1 MSRELRI
8 EYPGAFYH
16 VMAHGNGLQWIYKN
30 NQNMRFF
37 LKILS
42 DVKLKY
48 NFLIHAFELMKNHYH
63 ILLETPKGNLC
74 KGMSKLNRDFAK
86 LLNINLKRTGSIFKQ
101 RYKSILVEKES
112 YYLNLIRYIY
122 QNPVRAKIVE
132 KPEDYPGSSLYYL
145 KRNEKFIYNILS
157 LQDQIHY
164 FGKDN
169 FIFNLINY
177 VNERSEKKPET
188 DKYKYLLGDKE
199 WINKIKS
206 KYISGKLNEEIIDHD
221 ILTSKK
227 INEEQVQAYINSN
240 NTKYL
245 QSVLIYLYDKYSE
258 ITQKELAKR
267 FNLKNRSS
275 VSKRLFKFKNNL
287 LIDKLLAD
295 KIHELEIKIFN

>member
-8 EYPGAFYH
+8 ECPGAFYH

-30 NQNMRFF
+30 NQNMRSF
-37 LKILS
+37 LKILA

-74 KGMSKLNRDFAK
+74 KGMLKLNSTFAR
-86 LLNINLKRTGSIFKQ
+86 LLNINLNRKGSIFKQ

-157 LQDQIHY
+157 LKDQIHY

-169 FIFNLINY
+169 FILNLINY
-177 VNERSEKKPET
+177 VNERSEKKPKT

-221 ILTSKK
+221 NLTSKE
-227 INEEQVQAYINSN
+227 INENQILTYINTN
-240 NTKYL
+240 NIKNPHT
-245 QSVLIYLYDKYSE
+245 VLIYLYDKYSG
-258 ITQKELAKR
+258 ITQKEIAER
-267 FNLKNRSS
+267 FNLKTQNS
-275 VSKRLFKFKNNL
+275 VRQRLFLFKK
-287 LIDKLLAD
+287 KLLKYKLFAE
-295 KIHELEIKIFN
+295 KISKLEKKYL

>member
-30 NQNMRFF
+30 NQNMRSF
-37 LKILS
+37 LKILA

-122 QNPVRAKIVE
+122 QNPVRAKIVK

-221 ILTSKK
+221 NLTSKE
-227 INEEQVQAYINSN
+227 INENQILTYINTN
-240 NTKYL
+240 NIKNPHT
-245 QSVLIYLYDKYSE
+245 VLIYLYDKYSG
-258 ITQKELAKR
+258 ITQKEIAER
-267 FNLKNRSS
+267 FNLKTQNS
-275 VSKRLFKFKNNL
+275 VRQRLFLFKK
-287 LIDKLLAD
+287 KLLKYKLFAE
-295 KIHELEIKIFN
+295 KISKLEKKYL

>member
-74 KGMSKLNRDFAK
+74 KGMLKLNRDFAR

-101 RYKSILVEKES
+101 RYKSILVKKES

-122 QNPVRAKIVE
+122 QNPVRAKIVK

-221 ILTSKK
+221 NLTSKE
-227 INEEQVQAYINSN
+227 INENQILTYINTN
-240 NTKYL
+240 NIKNPHT
-245 QSVLIYLYDKYSE
+245 VLIYLYDKYSG
-258 ITQKELAKR
+258 ITQKEIAER
-267 FNLKNRSS
+267 FNLKTQNS
-275 VSKRLFKFKNNL
+275 VRQRLFLFKK
-287 LIDKLLAD
+287 KLLKYKLFAE
-295 KIHELEIKIFN
+295 KISKLEKKYL